1 MHIMHCSSGYPAL
14 LLALLLCCALYPA
27 IAVSGSG
34 GYEIDVSWDFTN
46 KDLGGWGNSTSEEM
60 QMEIT
65 SINDELRC
73 SVVGTSP
80 NIDSPLLFI
89 DVTRRHYI
97 VMRMMY
103 FGNNRKAK
111 FLLRSGTSVSG
122 RAHLDHKTSY
132 WSSRQQM
139 VALYSTTPSSAANA
153 MNNLVDG
160 DKYTYVCVFML
171 ISC

>member
-1 MHIMHCSSGYPAL
+1 MHCYLLIFTIFSSL
-14 LLALLLCCALYPA
+14 LYSTY
-27 IAVSGSG
+27 AVSGSG
-34 GYEIDVSWDFTN
+34 GYEIDVSWDFTAG
-46 KDLGGWGNSTSEEM
+46 DLGGWGNSTTEEM

-73 SVVGTSP
+73 SVVGATP

-132 WSSRQQM
+132 WSSRLKTS
-139 VALYSTTPSSAANA
+139 AL
-153 MNNLVDG
+153 
-160 DKYTYVCVFML
+160 
-171 ISC
+171 